1 MYPKAVKERRLQK
14 SSHFMEEIDMKS
26 ITPATH
32 TNLASRVHP
41 SHPAHRSHP
50 SHTSHHTHPTHPT
63 VMNPEL
69 ESNRIYVPNI
79 RYINSGGSKDYS
91 LLSIDRYRDI

>member
-26 ITPATH
+26 ITPAPH

-41 SHPAHRSHP
+41 SHP

-63 VMNPEL
+63 VLNPEL

-91 LLSIDRYRDI
+91 LLSIDSY

>member
-41 SHPAHRSHP
+41 SHP

-63 VMNPEL
+63 VLNPEL

-91 LLSIDRYRDI
+91 LLSIDSYRDM